1 MKKIKIIETDN
12 EKLNFQSTAFLE
24 PFTADVGSPIKNGM
38 PALMYGTQLSEEGLK
53 CAIPGF
59 DYNKLYDIW
68 SCPRI
73 VMNVAVCTKLLFC
86 VCFVLLKNK
95 NKYSVQ
101 NIKYLSRSN
110 DFKFISMTKTRKVFD
125 WFQSSKTALYQNSAS
140 FKNFKCRHS
149 KIFCNVA
156 ALSRYSYSYKYF
168 T

>member
-1 MKKIKIIETDN
+1 MKTIKILIETDN
-12 EKLNFQSTAFLE
+12 DKLNFQSTAFLE

-86 VCFVLLKNK
+86 VVFFFFDLLKNK

-101 NIKYLSRSN
+101 NIIYLSRSN

-125 WFQSSKTALYQNSAS
+125 WFKVQKPP
-140 FKNFKCRHS
+140 FS
-149 KIFCNVA
+149 KIRHPLRILNVGI
-156 ALSRYSYSYKYF
+156 YKF
-168 T
+168 AVVW

>member
-1 MKKIKIIETDN
+1 MKKIKILIETDN
-12 EKLNFQSTAFLE
+12 DKLNFQSTAFLE

-86 VCFVLLKNK
+86 DFFVFCFIEK
-95 NKYSVQ
+95 
-101 NIKYLSRSN
+101 
-110 DFKFISMTKTRKVFD
+110 
-125 WFQSSKTALYQNSAS
+125 
-140 FKNFKCRHS
+140 
-149 KIFCNVA
+149 
-156 ALSRYSYSYKYF
+156 
-168 T
+168 

>member
-1 MKKIKIIETDN
+1 MKTIKILIETDN
-12 EKLNFQSTAFLE
+12 DKLNFQSTAFLE

-86 VCFVLLKNK
+86 VVFFFDLLKNK

-101 NIKYLSRSN
+101 NIIYLSRSN

-125 WFQSSKTALYQNSAS
+125 WFKVQKPP
-140 FKNFKCRHS
+140 FS
-149 KIFCNVA
+149 KIRHPLRILNVGI
-156 ALSRYSYSYKYF
+156 YKF
-168 T
+168 AVVW

>member
-1 MKKIKIIETDN
+1 MKTIKILIETDN
-12 EKLNFQSTAFLE
+12 DKLNFQSTAFLE

-86 VCFVLLKNK
+86 VVFFFVLLKNK
-95 NKYSVQ
+95 SKYSVQ
-101 NIKYLSRSN
+101 NIIYLSRSN
-110 DFKFISMTKTRKVFD
+110 DFKFISMTKARKVFD
-125 WFQSSKTALYQNSAS
+125 WLQSSKTALYQNSAS
-140 FKNFKCRHS
+140 FKNSKCRH
-149 KIFCNVA
+149 
-156 ALSRYSYSYKYF
+156 L
-168 T
+168 